1 VRRWIV
7 TGASRGIGLAVA
19 RHALAAGDRVALFAR
34 GAAVETLAGELGER
48 ALGVRVD
55 IADAADVERALAR
68 VTDAFGGV
76 DVLVNNAGAHRGG
89 LLETVSDEDWD
100 TVLDTNLSAPFRLIR
115 ALRPHLAD
123 GAAIV
128 NVGAVVGFRGFPGDS
143 PYGASK
149 AGLAG
154 LTKVLAVE
162 LARHGVR
169 VNLVV
174 PGFVRTAMTE
184 GVDERARQRILGRIP
199 MRREG
204 LEDEIAEVIAWVA
217 GARYM
222 TGAVVPVD
230 GGLSA
235 NL

>member
-34 GAAVETLAGELGER
+34 GAAVETLAEELGEG

-55 IADAADVERALAR
+55 VADAADVDRALAR

-89 LLETVSDEDWD
+89 LLETVSDEDWE